1 MLHQHIEIED
11 PDVVQAI
18 DDLRPVALEL
28 RERTAAYLQLPAG
41 SNARR
46 AAQTVITD
54 LMSRVSLRAERL
66 CISADTL
73 MLHINDAIDRKA
85 RRGKDAPDRITSR
98 TLATRIE
105 QARAREVDAH
115 AGLTRAQSEL
125 KAATASR
132 IAAEQAYAGYGA
144 RGAQC

>member
-1 MLHQHIEIED
+1 MLQQHIEIED

-18 DDLRPVALEL
+18 EDLRPVALEL
-28 RERTAAYLQLPAG
+28 RTRTADYLKLPEG

-46 AAQTVITD
+46 AAQTVIND

-66 CISADTL
+66 CITTDTL

-98 TLATRIE
+98 TLATRVE

-115 AGLTRAQSEL
+115 TALTRAQSEV
-125 KAATASR
+125 KAATAAR
-132 IAAEQAYAGYGA
+132 IAAEQAYAAYGA
-144 RGAQC
+144 KGSL